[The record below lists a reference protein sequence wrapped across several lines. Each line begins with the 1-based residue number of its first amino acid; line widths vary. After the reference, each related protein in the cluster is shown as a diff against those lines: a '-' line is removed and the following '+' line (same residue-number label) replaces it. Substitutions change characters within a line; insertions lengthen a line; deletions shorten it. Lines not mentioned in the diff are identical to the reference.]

1 MVNLKG
7 GKGQKA
13 PYETLLMRV
22 PKPLKVT
29 FERQLELYRSMVS
42 SGSDPDTL
50 LHLDVLVDEVAA
62 DHLVTRNGR
71 DRGAVKRAL
80 DSFVQKLLTR
90 PE

>member
-13 PYETLLMRV
+13 PYETLIMRV
-22 PKPLKVT
+22 PKPLKVS
-29 FERQLELYRSMVS
+29 FDRQLELYRAMVS

-62 DHLVTRNGR
+62 DHLITRDGK
-71 DRGAVKRAL
+71 DRGQSKEL
-80 DSFVQKLLTR
+80 
-90 PE
+90 